1 MAREDG
7 QTIVRYP
14 DDQGAI
20 IAKIAG
26 TNLLIPDEV
35 HEYSGFKFIQVPDA
49 SALTDKTVDRSGLSA
64 EELELINQIDYR
76 EQ

>member
-1 MAREDG
+1 MARQDR

-14 DDQGAI
+14 DDEGTI
-20 IAKIAG
+20 VAKIAG
-26 TNLLIPDEV
+26 RNLLIPDEV
-35 HEYSGFKFIQVPDA
+35 HEYSGFKFIQVPNA
-49 SALTDKTVDRSGLSA
+49 SSLTDKTVDRSALSA